1 MRAGQL
7 RHQVVIE
14 QPTTSSDGYGDE
26 IAGWTT
32 FATVWASVEPI
43 RGKEYFMA
51 KDASQEE
58 SHQVTHR
65 VRIRYLSGVLPTM
78 RITWGSRAFDI
89 HAVLNT
95 DERDIEME
103 LLCTENL

>member
-7 RHQVVIE
+7 RHEVVIE
-14 QPTTSSDGYGDE
+14 QPTETSNEYGDE
-26 IAGWTT
+26 ITGWTT
-32 FATVWASVEPI
+32 FDTVFASVEPI
-43 RGKEYFMA
+43 RGREYFLA
-51 KDASQEE
+51 QNVSQEE

-65 VRIRYLSGVLPTM
+65 IRIRYLSGVLPTF

-89 HAVLNT
+89 HSVLNT
-95 DERDIEME
+95 EERDIEME